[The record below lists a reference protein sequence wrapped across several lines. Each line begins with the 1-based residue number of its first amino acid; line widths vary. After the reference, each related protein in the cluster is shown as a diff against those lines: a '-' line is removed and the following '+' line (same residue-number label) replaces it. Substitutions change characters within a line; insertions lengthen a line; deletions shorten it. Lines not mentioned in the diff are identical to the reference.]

1 MKKAVDGKLEQLAF
15 SCSLSPITSCMTLDS
30 VSEFSP
36 SSCVKY
42 TRTLEDLCY
51 LSNTTATSVLILALD
66 YSSNLKEE
74 S

>member
-1 MKKAVDGKLEQLAF
+1 
-15 SCSLSPITSCMTLDS
+15 MTLDS